1 VPINTHI
8 DRASYVPLY
17 IQVMDALQD
26 YIEDGNGRPGEQLP
40 GEPEMCRQFDVSR
53 TVIRQALRELEHEGL
68 IVRKKGKGTFVA
80 EPKIRESLFQ
90 ELTGFY
96 QDMEAKGHAP
106 FSRVLRQEVIPAPRK
121 VASALK
127 LMEQALVVQIDR
139 LRFVQGEP
147 IVLVSSYLPHARCPG
162 LAEAD
167 LSRRSLYALLEEE
180 YGIQIARGHRVL
192 EAVPANEVEA
202 ELLQVKKGAPLI
214 LLDSVSYLADGAP
227 IEYYH
232 ALHRGD
238 RSRFEVELIR
248 MRDRG
253 QGRNSERSLFK
264 SVLAQTGDSG
274 D

>member
-1 VPINTHI
+1 VTIKTRI
-8 DRASYVPLY
+8 DRTSYVPLY

-26 YIEDGNGRPGEQLP
+26 YIEDGTGRPGEQLP
-40 GEPEMCRQFDVSR
+40 GEPELCRQFDVSR
-53 TVIRQALRELEHEGL
+53 TVIRQALRELEYEGL

-80 EPKIRESLFQ
+80 EPKLRENLFQ

-106 FSRVLRQEVIPAPRK
+106 VSRVLKQEVIPAPRR
-121 VASALK
+121 VASLLK
-127 LMEQALVVQIDR
+127 LKEHTPVVQIDR
-139 LRFVQGEP
+139 LRFVQDEP
-147 IVLVSSYLPHARCPG
+147 IVLVSSYLPHASCPG

-167 LSRRSLYALLEEE
+167 LSRRSLYALLADE
-180 YGIQIARGHRVL
+180 YGLQIARGRRVL

-214 LLDSVSYLADGAP
+214 LLDSVGYLADGAP
-227 IEYYH
+227 IEYFH

-248 MRDRG
+248 MRERG
-253 QGRNSERSLFK
+253 LGREADHNLIK
-264 SVLAQTGDSG
+264 TVLGRTEDSAK
-274 D
+274 